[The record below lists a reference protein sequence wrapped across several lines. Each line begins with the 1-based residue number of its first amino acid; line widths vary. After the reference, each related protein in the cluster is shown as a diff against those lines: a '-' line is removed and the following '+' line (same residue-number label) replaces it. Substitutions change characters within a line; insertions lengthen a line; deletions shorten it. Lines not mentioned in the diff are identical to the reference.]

1 MKMYP
6 FTPLPFP
13 NEMAR
18 WDSATISET
27 GIPAA
32 ILMENAGQA
41 TLKFLVEKIGRLAGK
56 KILMFMGRGNNGGD
70 AAVLARLAYAEGAE
84 VLVCHLHPL
93 PELTPCY
100 CGNLYDVNAAPTDVH
115 IGLAKAAGVQ
125 FFQLAQAYSP
135 LPCIAGISSSQDNS
149 WEKPNVI
156 VDGLLGTGFKGPA
169 RSEYAAVIKR
179 INMFRN
185 IKPSNCA
192 EGCCRKMAEADEEWP
207 GLDWP
212 DYSDAAGQV
221 FGQEPE
227 TSRAGK
233 ALAPANI
240 SKHHQ
245 ANTPFVLS
253 LDIPSGMCGYSGK
266 PMPCAVVAHATITF
280 QAPKPG
286 MIMPIAR
293 PYVGEMRVA
302 PVGIPREVRQRY
314 PPKLALI
321 MPDAT
326 AVTPNPYTFAHKGA
340 AGKVLIIGG
349 SPGMSGAP
357 VLAALAAFRA
367 GAGRVAIACP
377 ALLEDQVKIGFPDII
392 TLPLGKSLEWTEEA
406 AAQLVPQL
414 EAWDAIVLGPGLGR
428 SKGAYHLVK
437 TILRSPCPPA
447 LIDADA
453 LNIVAEHEKLF
464 ADLRWQDIITPHPG
478 EAARLLGISTKKVQE
493 ARLEAMDELLKRT
506 RSTIVLKGQVSIIG
520 SGGRIAL
527 SPFIEP
533 NLALAGSGDVLSGIL
548 GAYLAQ
554 DISNFSA
561 ACAAVYLH
569 GMAGRMLHAA
579 YPFRG
584 NLPSEIAHI
593 IPQTKLALTKVP
605 ADWVPD
611 LNDRIY
617 CDNKQ
622 GNNGNSENNNPNG
635 PNGPN
640 GQNWPNWQTYSPFS
654 G

>member
-1 MKMYP
+1 MKTYP
-6 FTPLPFP
+6 FAPLPFP
-13 NEMAR
+13 KEMAQ
-18 WDSATISET
+18 WDSATISEA

-41 TLKFLVEKIGRLAGK
+41 TLKLLIKKMGRLAGK
-56 KILMFMGRGNNGGD
+56 RILIFMGRGNNGGD
-70 AAVLARLAYAEGAE
+70 AAVLARLAYAEGAQ

-125 FFQLAQAYSP
+125 FYQLPQAYSP
-135 LPCIAGISSSQDNS
+135 LPNMPGGS
-149 WEKPNVI
+149 WDEPGTTPDI
-156 VDGLLGTGFKGPA
+156 IIDGLLGTGFKGPA
-169 RSEYAAVIKR
+169 RSEYASLIKR
-179 INMFRN
+179 INMYRK

-192 EGCCRKMAEADEEWP
+192 EGYCIKVNQADAEWP

-212 DYSDAAGQV
+212 NADWPDSDWTNSDRPSSDCHDAENNNFNKFKTAQG
-221 FGQEPE
+221 
-227 TSRAGK
+227 S
-233 ALAPANI
+233 
-240 SKHHQ
+240 
-245 ANTPFVLS
+245 ANTNHLASAQTTQSSKTPVPFVLS
-253 LDIPSGMCGYSGK
+253 LDIPSGICGYSGK
-266 PMPCAVVAHATITF
+266 PMPCAVVAHATITY

-286 MIMPIAR
+286 LIMPIAR
-293 PYVGEMRVA
+293 PYVGEMHVA
-302 PVGIPREVRQRY
+302 PVGIPREIRQRY
-314 PPKLALI
+314 QPKLALI

-326 AVTPNPYTFAHKGA
+326 AVTPNPYNFAHKGA

-349 SPGMSGAP
+349 SRGMTGAP

-377 ALLEDQVKIGFPDII
+377 ALLEDQIKTGFPDVI
-392 TLPLGKSLEWTEEA
+392 TIPLGSSHEWTEEA
-406 AAQLVPQL
+406 TAELTPQL
-414 EAWDAIVLGPGLGR
+414 QAWDAVVLGPGLGR
-428 SKGAYHLVK
+428 SDGAYTLIK
-437 TILRSPCPPA
+437 TILQSPCPPA

-453 LNIVAEHEKLF
+453 LNIVAEHENLL
-464 ADLRWQDIITPHPG
+464 ADLRWQDVITPHPG
-478 EAARLLGISTKKVQE
+478 EAARLLGISTKEVQDS
-493 ARLEAMDELLKRT
+493 RLEAMEKLLKLT

-533 NLALAGSGDVLSGIL
+533 NLSLAGSGDVLSGIL
-548 GAYLAQ
+548 GTYLAQ
-554 DISNFSA
+554 GISNFSA

-569 GMAGRMLHAA
+569 GMAGRILHVS

-593 IPQTKLALTKVP
+593 LPEVKMALTKVP

-611 LNDRIY
+611 LNDYRCY
-617 CDNKQ
+617 KCPDNAPGK
-622 GNNGNSENNNPNG
+622 
-635 PNGPN
+635 
-640 GQNWPNWQTYSPFS
+640 
-654 G
+654 

>member
-1 MKMYP
+1 MKTYP

-13 NEMAR
+13 NEMAQ
-18 WDSATISET
+18 WDSATISEA

-41 TLKFLVEKIGRLAGK
+41 TLKLLIEKMGRLAGK
-56 KILMFMGRGNNGGD
+56 KILTFMGRGNNGGD
-70 AAVLARLAYAEGAE
+70 AAVLARLAYAEGAH

-125 FFQLAQAYSP
+125 FYQLAQAFSP
-135 LPCIAGISSSQDNS
+135 LPDMPGGS
-149 WEKPNVI
+149 WNEPDI
-156 VDGLLGTGFKGPA
+156 IIDGLLGTGFKGPA
-169 RSEYAAVIKR
+169 RSEYASLIKR
-179 INMFRN
+179 INMYRD

-192 EGCCRKMAEADEEWP
+192 EGYCIKVAQADTDWP

-212 DYSDAAGQV
+212 DLTDGPCCPDWPNFDGPNADNNFAGNA
-221 FGQEPE
+221 FLNG
-227 TSRAGK
+227 
-233 ALAPANI
+233 
-240 SKHHQ
+240 SKLENAQ
-245 ANTPFVLS
+245 TTASNNPLQFIQNAQPQKLPVPFVLS
-253 LDIPSGMCGYSGK
+253 LDIPSGICGYSGK
-266 PMPCAVVAHATITF
+266 PMPCAVVAHATITY

-286 MIMPIAR
+286 LIMPIAR

-302 PVGIPREVRQRY
+302 SVGIPREIRQRY
-314 PPKLALI
+314 QPKLALI

-326 AVTPNPYTFAHKGA
+326 AVTPNPYNFAHKGA

-349 SPGMSGAP
+349 SRGMSGAP
-357 VLAALAAFRA
+357 VLAALGAFRA

-377 ALLEDQVKIGFPDII
+377 SLLEDQIKTGFPDVL
-392 TLPLGKSLEWTEEA
+392 TLPLGNSQEWTDDAIAE
-406 AAQLVPQL
+406 LIPQL
-414 EAWDAIVLGPGLGR
+414 QAWDAVVLGPGLGR
-428 SKGAYHLVK
+428 SEGTYNLVK
-437 TILRSPCPPA
+437 TILQSPCPPA
-447 LIDADA
+447 LLDADA
-453 LNIVAEHEKLF
+453 LNIVAENENLL
-464 ADLRWQDIITPHPG
+464 ADLRWQDVITPHPG
-478 EAARLLGISTKKVQE
+478 EAARLLGISTKEVQDS
-493 ARLEAMDELLKRT
+493 RLEAMEQLLKRT

-554 DISNFSA
+554 GISNFSA

-569 GMAGRMLHAA
+569 GMAGRMLHSL

-593 IPQTKLALTKVP
+593 LPETKMALTKVP
-605 ADWVPD
+605 ANWVPD
-611 LNDRIY
+611 LNDHRQY
-617 CDNKQ
+617 
-622 GNNGNSENNNPNG
+622 
-635 PNGPN
+635 
-640 GQNWPNWQTYSPFS
+640 NWPDNSPRK